1 MGMHRL
7 EVYVDSYKN
16 EPFVKDFDGDIN
28 LSPSDERQL
37 EDWIGLV
44 AGRKIN
50 LDRHLKIEDV
60 KHHFMDSVENLIQAT
75 SIRVSIVDG

>member
-1 MGMHRL
+1 MHRL

-16 EPFVKDFDGDIN
+16 KPYVKDFDNSIE

-37 EDWIGLV
+37 EDWIGV
-44 AGRKIN
+44 VTGRKIR

-60 KHHFMDSVENLIQAT
+60 KHHFMESMDRLVQAT
-75 SIRVSIVDG
+75 AIRVSIVDS

>member
-1 MGMHRL
+1 MHRL

-16 EPFVKDFDGDIN
+16 KPFIKDFDDAID

-37 EDWIGLV
+37 EDWIGAL
-44 AGRKIN
+44 AGRKIR

-60 KHHFMDSVENLIQAT
+60 KHHLMESMDTLVKAT
-75 SIRVSIVDG
+75 AIRVSIVDR